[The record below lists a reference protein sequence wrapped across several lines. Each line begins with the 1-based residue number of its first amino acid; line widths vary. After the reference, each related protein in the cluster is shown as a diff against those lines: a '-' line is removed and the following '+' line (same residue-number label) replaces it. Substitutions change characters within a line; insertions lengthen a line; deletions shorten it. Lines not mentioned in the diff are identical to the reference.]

1 MAKRARSEHSVILLG
16 GFGHS
21 IKGDDVYN
29 VFSKFGKIETIKFI
43 GRRQC
48 LIQFDCSESGLRA
61 MQLHNTRQSALNAS
75 FLSVTLANSVENTIK
90 RPNISPGPFVML
102 DPPRF
107 NNFLIPVLPSFMS
120 N

>member
-1 MAKRARSEHSVILLG
+1 MAKRVRSENSAVLLN

-21 IKGDDVYN
+21 IKGDDIYN
-29 VFSKFGKIETIKFI
+29 AFSKFGKIETIKFV

-48 LIQFDCSESGLRA
+48 LVHFDCSESSLRA
-61 MQLHNTRQSALNAS
+61 LQLHNTRQPALYAS
-75 FLSVTLANSVENTIK
+75 FLSVTLANSVEKPVK
-90 RPNISPGPFVML
+90 RPNLSPGPFVML

-107 NNFLIPVLPSFMS
+107 NNFLIPVLPSFIS